1 VLGGG
6 IWNNNDPIEISGSIV
21 AGNTAGDGSA
31 DLEPGTGTLTVEYSL
46 IGDAAGLSIIGPGN
60 ILNQDPMLASLA
72 DNGGPTF
79 THAFLPSSPAI
90 DAGDPLAVAGV
101 GDVPE
106 FDQRGSPFDRVI
118 GDAIDIGAYEDQI
131 VAPDSADFDGSGF
144 ITGLDFL
151 MWQIGFGTPAPNA
164 IKTDGDA
171 DNDTDVDGDD
181 LDVWESQFGEIVSP
195 ILTAVTSNQSAP
207 VQTAVISASPA
218 VEPIAPAELI
228 DAVMAME
235 LLSTSIGGNEVVVGE
250 EQLPAETFF
259 DQTFAPND
267 IALPSALSSFPASRT
282 TSSVESDEAITEWF
296 SDDAVD
302 EVFERVFG

>member
-1 VLGGG
+1 MA
-6 IWNNNDPIEISGSIV
+6 V
-21 AGNTAGDGSA
+21 AGSAGERCEKCG
-31 DLEPGTGTLTVEYSL
+31 
-46 IGDAAGLSIIGPGN
+46 
-60 ILNQDPMLASLA
+60 
-72 DNGGPTF
+72 
-79 THAFLPSSPAI
+79 
-90 DAGDPLAVAGV
+90 LAVAGV